1 MSTIINIDLPEWIE
15 DKAWIE
21 RILVR
26 LVIVYLVGTDQGII

>member
-15 DKAWIE
+15 DKAWIA

>member
-26 LVIVYLVGTDQGII
+26 LVIVYSVGTDQGII